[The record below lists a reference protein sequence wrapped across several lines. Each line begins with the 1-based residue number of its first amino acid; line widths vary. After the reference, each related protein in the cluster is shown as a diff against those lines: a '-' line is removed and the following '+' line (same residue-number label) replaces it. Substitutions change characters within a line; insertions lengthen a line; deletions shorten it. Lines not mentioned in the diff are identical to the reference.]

1 MQAPVLLTKRLRLRP
16 VVEADADALFA
27 ICAEP
32 NLGPNAGW
40 KPHETAEETKQLIRE
55 VFSSPNVW
63 AIERLDTQSLIGTVG
78 LMEDE
83 KRENPRIMTI
93 GYSLSE
99 TAWGNGFMTEA
110 VRGVLRY
117 AFEELKL
124 RAVSATCYPFNE
136 RSRRVLLKCGFEAE
150 GVLQEAEILYNG
162 EVYDHECYLLKIEE
176 YLG

>member
-1 MQAPVLLTKRLRLRP
+1 
-16 VVEADADALFA
+16 
-27 ICAEP
+27 
-32 NLGPNAGW
+32 
-40 KPHETAEETKQLIRE
+40 
-55 VFSSPNVW
+55 
-63 AIERLDTQSLIGTVG
+63 
-78 LMEDE
+78 MEDE

-150 GVLQEAEILYNG
+150 GVLQEAEVLYNG